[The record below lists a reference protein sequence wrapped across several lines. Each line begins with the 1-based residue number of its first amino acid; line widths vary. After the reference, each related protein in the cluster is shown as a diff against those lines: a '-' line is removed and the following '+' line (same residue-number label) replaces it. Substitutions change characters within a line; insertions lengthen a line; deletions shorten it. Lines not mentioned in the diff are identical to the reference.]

1 MALRIYLRRFLP
13 ETNFVSVA
21 RRRSSKAIPR
31 SGIRG
36 FTVLELVIVVVI
48 TLILAGTASFQIAA
62 AIRQAHIN
70 AAVQIVEREL
80 RNAHEK
86 SVDTR
91 TEYVVT
97 FQTPGKILTQ
107 TIAAGVLTP
116 PTSIDLPNDEQF
128 LIVPGV
134 RSAPENPPFGSAKR
148 AIDFDLGNGGG
159 SNVLFFYPDG
169 TVLDA
174 AGNLNNGVA
183 YIAHPA
189 DLYSSKAVTIWGA
202 TGRVKIWTLAGKG
215 GATQWR

>member
-1 MALRIYLRRFLP
+1 MTLRIYLRRFLSGR
-13 ETNFVSVA
+13 NFVSVP
-21 RRRSSKAIPR
+21 RRRSSEALPR
-31 SGIRG
+31 SSTRG
-36 FTVLELVIVVVI
+36 FTVLELAIVVVV
-48 TLILAGTASFQIAA
+48 TLILAGMATFQIVA

-70 AAVQIVEREL
+70 AAAQIVEREL
-80 RNAHEK
+80 RNAREK

-97 FQTPGKILTQ
+97 FQTPGRILTQ
-107 TIAAGVLTP
+107 TIAAGVLSA
-116 PTSIDLPNDEQF
+116 PTSIHLPNDEQF
-128 LIVPGV
+128 LIAPGV
-134 RSAPENPPFGSAKR
+134 TSAPENPPFGSAKL

-183 YIAHPA
+183 YIARPG